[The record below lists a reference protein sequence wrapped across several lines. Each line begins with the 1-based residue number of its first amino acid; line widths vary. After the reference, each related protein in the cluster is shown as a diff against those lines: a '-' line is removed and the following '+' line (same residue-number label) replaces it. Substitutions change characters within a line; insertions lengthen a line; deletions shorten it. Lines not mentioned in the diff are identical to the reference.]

1 MDILKH
7 LEKYGYAVQEN
18 VISSKDC
25 TKMSQALD
33 SLKLEKEKNGALH
46 STNSQIVITNVHLE
60 KPEIFL
66 NKISLPKV
74 MNVISK
80 VLKDEFILSNF
91 NASLPGKTGGSRT
104 HIDSRVPITDFK
116 STLQIVATLC
126 IDDFTVKNGGTIV
139 WPFTHTSGKDPKNVK
154 KKTANNR
161 IQVCAPKGSIIYVLG
176 QTWHDVGSNLNNQ
189 KRWGIIAYY
198 SRWWIKPT
206 FDFTK
211 CGKRIFNKLN
221 KKQKKLM
228 GFTSVPPKHNEN
240 RTKTIVPI
248 ETISKNYDDL

>member
-33 SLKLEKEKNGALH
+33 SLKLEKEKNGTLH

-104 HIDSRVPITDFK
+104 HIDSRVPIADFK

-139 WPFTHTSGKDPKNVK
+139 WPFTHTSGKDPKKCK
-154 KKTANNR
+154 KE
-161 IQVCAPKGSIIYVLG
+161 
-176 QTWHDVGSNLNNQ
+176 D
-189 KRWGIIAYY
+189 
-198 SRWWIKPT
+198 
-206 FDFTK
+206 
-211 CGKRIFNKLN
+211 
-221 KKQKKLM
+221 
-228 GFTSVPPKHNEN
+228 
-240 RTKTIVPI
+240 
-248 ETISKNYDDL
+248 SK